1 MAGRGIDFEH
11 KFKTSR
17 WAEDLLLQS
26 LRKTAGFIAIRFGL
40 SEVKADRD
48 VKYDKLALKEP
59 DLLVYETADL
69 TGQER
74 KILDSPDCSA
84 ENPEKFKP
92 GSELNFVMAKA
103 CAAIEV
109 EFSPYRAGEMR
120 GRDWKPKT
128 AEQWARRP
136 LKHAKPPT
144 APNIW
149 IKGEDLDRL
158 NKWKAGFGV
167 PILVA
172 HIFDQ
177 EGFAVKLEAVN
188 EFFKKLNQV
197 GCDKL
202 ELQVTTGIFYQSDYS
217 YDRVDAQGAGEKKP
231 VFNVSPA
238 AAIKIGDVKNVKV
251 EAQLGLSASKKYV
264 THCIFS
270 GGNITFSPEFLSMLK
285 TMRD

>member
-17 WAEDLLLQS
+17 WAEDLLLKS
-26 LRKTAGFIAIRFGL
+26 LRKEAGIVAIRFGL

-48 VKYDKLALKEP
+48 IKYDKQAFKEP
-59 DLLVYETADL
+59 DLLVFKTSDL
-69 TGQER
+69 TEQER
-74 KILDSPDCSA
+74 KILDLSDCSA
-84 ENPEKFKP
+84 QNPEKLKP
-92 GSELNFVMAKA
+92 GGELNFVIAKA

-109 EFSPYRAGEMR
+109 EFSPYKAGEMK
-120 GRDWKPKT
+120 GRYWKPKT
-128 AEQWARRP
+128 VEQWARRP
-136 LKHAKPPT
+136 LKHAKPPS

-158 NKWKAGFGV
+158 NKWNAEFGV
-167 PILVA
+167 PIAVA

-177 EGFAVKLEAVN
+177 EGFAVKLKAVSK
-188 EFFKKLNQV
+188 FFKKLNQA

-251 EAQLGLSASKKYV
+251 ESQLGLSASKKYV
-264 THCIFS
+264 THSIFS
-270 GGNITFSPEFLSMLK
+270 GGQITFSPEFLSMLK
-285 TMRD
+285 GMRA